1 MRIRLAENLL
11 YFAAR
16 ACKALDRRRPDVSG
30 LQPGKIKNILLV
42 SSTALG
48 DALLSTPAMRS
59 IRLGHPNARVSL
71 LLNAAYRE
79 LFAGHPDI
87 DEIISYRAGWGHF
100 FRLALALRRRHFDA
114 ACILHGNEPQATP
127 LAYLSGARFI
137 FKLPNT
143 SRFRFL
149 LTNREPRLGWD
160 AFGHGIEQRLKV
172 AQLAGG
178 APTDL
183 QMTLPADAAA
193 EEEVAALLRARGIDG
208 GVPLLGLQPGA
219 STTSRRWAPARF
231 VELARQLLAAHP
243 GLRIVVTGSPQEKP
257 LCQEISAAIGRGRAW
272 ASAGE
277 LPLRLL
283 PALLRRCFTLVT
295 GDTGPMHLAVAV
307 RTPVVALFAVSDA
320 RRSGPAYDL
329 DRHTVIQKWRTCDPC
344 LSKRCPYS
352 LPICMEN
359 ISPEEVRAAV
369 ERLYHAAAGVRHGD

>member
-11 YFAAR
+11 YLAMR
-16 ACKALDRRRPDVSG
+16 LCKALDRRQMDYPDV
-30 LQPGKIKNILLV
+30 QPGKVKNILLV

-48 DALLSTPAMRS
+48 DALLSTPAIRS
-59 IRLGHPNARVSL
+59 IRLGHPNARISL

-87 DEIISYRAGWGHF
+87 DEIILYYGGWRRF
-100 FRLALALRRRHFDA
+100 FRLARSLRQRHFDI
-114 ACILHGNEPQATP
+114 ACIFHGNEPQATP

-149 LTNREPRLGWD
+149 LTNREPVLTWD
-160 AFGHGIEQRLKV
+160 DFGHGIEQRLKV
-172 AQLAGG
+172 AELAGG
-178 APTDL
+178 ALTDFH
-183 QMTLPADAAA
+183 MTLPVKAAA
-193 EEEVAALLRARGIDG
+193 EQEAAAILKAHGIDDG
-208 GVPLLGLQPGA
+208 TPLLGLQPGA
-219 STTSRRWAPARF
+219 STTSRRWAPAHF

-243 GLRIVVTGSPQEKP
+243 ELRIVVTGSAQEKP
-257 LCQEISAAIGRGRAW
+257 LCREIAAAIGDKRAW

-277 LPLRLL
+277 VPLRLL
-283 PALLRRCFTLVT
+283 PALLKRCFTLVT

-307 RTPVVALFAVSDA
+307 EIPVVALFAVSDA

-329 DRHTVIQKWRTCDPC
+329 ERHTVIQKPRTCDPC
-344 LSKRCPYS
+344 LSKRCPYP

-359 ISPEEVRAAV
+359 ITLDEVRTAV
-369 ERLYHAAAGVRHGD
+369 ERQFSAYTGARHGD